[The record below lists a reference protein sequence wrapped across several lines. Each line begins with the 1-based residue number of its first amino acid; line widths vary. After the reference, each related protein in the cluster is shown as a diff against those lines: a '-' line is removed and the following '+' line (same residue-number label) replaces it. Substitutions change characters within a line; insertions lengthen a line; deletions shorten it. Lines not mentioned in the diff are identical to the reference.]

1 MDGDPLHAPAPEVE
15 AVTDSGIRL
24 FGRTM
29 ASRLLLAG
37 AVGLLVALI
46 GYFLDRDA
54 AAGGLLV
61 AALYGLGLA
70 VGGLAFVVFSHIT
83 RAGWSVAIR
92 RVPEAFAG
100 ALPLAALITLVALL
114 LALPLYEWNH
124 ADVVEQDAVLQHK
137 TPWLNVAG
145 FVIRAVIFLGIW
157 AAFSVAVRRLSQ
169 HQDQVGGTALTQRSL
184 AVSAVFLVVFGI
196 TWTLASF
203 DWTMSLEPHWFSTVY
218 AIYCFTSAFLSAVAA
233 IVILAL
239 MLERAGP
246 LRGILRTEH
255 LHDLGKLLLAFSTF
269 WAYIWFCQYMLIWYS
284 NIPEETAYYVRRT
297 TGGWQALMFASLFVT
312 WVIPFLALLPRPA
325 KRNRAHM
332 LRIALLLLLGRWLDL
347 HLLVMPA
354 ITPDNPGAIWWAVPA
369 LVGVLSLVCWSTLRA
384 FGSARAVPEQDPF
397 LGESLGYH
405 V

>member
-15 AVTDSGIRL
+15 AMTEPHAHL
-24 FGRTM
+24 FGPLLGR
-29 ASRLLLAG
+29 RLLMAG
-37 AVGLLVALI
+37 GAGLLIVLL
-46 GYFLDRDA
+46 GWFLDREA

-61 AALYGLGLA
+61 AALYGLGLCI
-70 VGGLAFVVFSHIT
+70 GGLAFVVFGHIL
-83 RAGWSVAIR
+83 RAGWSVAFR
-92 RVPEAFAG
+92 RVPEALAG
-100 ALPLAALITLVALL
+100 ALPVAAVITLVALL

-124 ADVVEQDAVLQHK
+124 TDVVEQDTLLQHK
-137 TPWLNVAG
+137 APWLNVAG
-145 FVIRAVIFLGIW
+145 FVIRAVLFLAIW
-157 AAFSVAVRRLSQ
+157 TAFSVVIRRLSR
-169 HQDQVGGTALTQRSL
+169 HQDKVGGTGATQRSL
-184 AVSAVFLVVFGI
+184 MISAVFLVVFGL

-218 AIYCFTSAFLSAVAA
+218 AVYCFISAFLSAVAM

-239 MLERAGP
+239 LLERAGP
-246 LRGILRTEH
+246 LRGVLRTEH
-255 LHDLGKLLLAFSTF
+255 LHDLGKVLVAFTTF

-297 TGGWQALMFASLFVT
+297 SGGWQSLFFASLFVT

-325 KRNRAHM
+325 KRSRSHM
-332 LRIALLLLLGRWLDL
+332 LRIALLLLFGRWLDL

-354 ITPDNPGAIWWAVPA
+354 VAPDNPWAIWWALPA
-369 LVGVLSLVCWSTLRA
+369 LVGVLSLVGWATLRA
-384 FGSARAVPEQDPF
+384 FGAARAVPERDPF